1 MSENKGYTTKEKIE
15 SFLQKTIEANLSDYI
30 LSAQAY
36 IETATGR
43 KFAPDGEESV
53 RYFNGNGRMDLI
65 IADCYEVTKL
75 EISTDSWGD
84 NFSVINST
92 DYKAIRLEPDLP
104 ITKLISRY
112 TGFTKGLQNIKITA
126 KWGWEEIPADISFC
140 ATVLASGMYNAQING
155 SNLKSESIGQYS
167 VSYGEKDW
175 ENLEKVKKILQ
186 QYENIQI

>member
-1 MSENKGYTTKEKIE
+1 MENKDYTTKAKIE
-15 SFLQKTIEANLSDYI
+15 SFLQKTIEANLTDYI

-43 KFAPDGEESV
+43 KFAPDAEASE
-53 RYFNGNGRMDLI
+53 RLFNGNGRMDLI

-75 EISTDSWGD
+75 EIATDSWGD
-84 NFSVINST
+84 SFSTITST

-112 TGFTKGLQNIKITA
+112 VSFTKGLQNIKVTA